1 MYVCWRKRRC
11 GAVRVSLCPGN
22 SNVRRWFRRG
32 LASSI
37 WGSFA
42 PCLSGILEI
51 QTRCS
56 LARAHM
62 STNTDSDLSPEVL
75 SRLLILCNHP
85 QVQGYRRGPRGRRG
99 AIYISADENLSTT
112 AISSF
117 SASSVLEIDPIRRNS
132 FSG

>member
-1 MYVCWRKRRC
+1 MLEEAEVWC
-11 GAVRVSLCPGN
+11 GAGVPVTIMFFDGFVEGWPRAFGDLLPPAG
-22 SNVRRWFRRG
+22 
-32 LASSI
+32 
-37 WGSFA
+37 
-42 PCLSGILEI
+42 LSGILEI
-51 QTRCS
+51 QTRCL